1 VFRADVF
8 RVTIEES
15 RGVRAVL
22 LCFALGVAWLQQQA
36 VLLGVGGWAACIA
49 ILGVA
54 ALVGLIRRG
63 RGRIV
68 AFAIAA
74 AAIGFAYA
82 AVRAE
87 MRLQQHLPVEFE
99 QRDIELTGFVRGL
112 PEPQAEGTRFLFEVE
127 SNGAGLR
134 DFPRIVRL
142 LWAPAVPPGLVA
154 GQRWTLTARLKRAHA
169 NANFALRD
177 GEVTLL
183 ERGIRATGSVSASRP
198 ARRLRGDAIGPWLA
212 IDRWRARIRQRIETV
227 LADAPHRGIVVALAV
242 GAQDSVS
249 DADWAILRATGTSH
263 LVAISGLH
271 IGFVAGLAA
280 FICGFVW
287 KRIRLRGVP
296 APLVVAAPK
305 VAALGAASFAALY
318 AALAGFNVP
327 AQRTLWT
334 LAVFAVAF
342 VGGRRPAAS
351 VVLAW
356 ALAFVLI
363 ADPWAVTSPG
373 FWLSFVAVAA
383 ILHAM
388 AAYGRHAKK
397 APPDDTDDWLAGMEA
412 RDPLLPDEVASG
424 HAVADARPHNRS
436 WSLAVAY
443 CRASEKVRDPVTPD
457 KGASTQAVADARPH
471 NRPWSLAVAYCR
483 AFVKVRDP
491 VTPDK
496 GASSQA
502 FFNPPSR
509 SQMCPLKSVFGS
521 AAARTPDPQL
531 RNETASAKGVADAR
545 SRKCSLRSAC
555 RHAAMKLRQHMAS
568 SARVQ
573 YAVTLSLAPLTAYW
587 LSQIPLV
594 GPLANAFAIP
604 WISFVVTPATLVA
617 LILPA
622 PLDVPMLHL
631 AHGALCILFDAL
643 ERLADAGP
651 AWSLWRLPQ
660 PGMFALAASL
670 AGAAWALA
678 PRGWPLRFAMPLT
691 WLPLLVPAS
700 SGVADGAFRVTALD
714 IGQGSALVVETAR
727 HTLLF
732 DAGPGPES
740 THAGERIVAPYLIA
754 TGVRSLDTLVVSH
767 SDSDHAG
774 GAPAVLQAVAVRQ
787 LLASLPASHP
797 LWLDARKRGGDRL
810 RCVAG
815 QHWIWDRVDFR
826 VLWPDPGPLTGTP
839 NHQACVLKVTNAAG
853 RAALFTADI
862 EADVE
867 RTLLARDA
875 AALRADVLIVPHHG
889 SRTSSTEPFLDSV
902 GPLAAVFQVGY
913 RNRFHHPNPTV
924 YARYRLRDIALT
936 RSDEDGAA
944 RIDIGEEIVLD
955 RYRQTHA
962 RYWMGR

>member
-1 VFRADVF
+1 M
-8 RVTIEES
+8 
-15 RGVRAVL
+15 L

-36 VLLGVGGWAACIA
+36 ALPGVGGWAACIA

-54 ALVGLIRRG
+54 ACIGLIRRG

-154 GQRWTLTARLKRAHA
+154 GQRWTLTARLKRANV
-169 NANFALRD
+169 NANFSLRD
-177 GEVTLL
+177 GEVSLL

-242 GAQDSVS
+242 GAQDAVS

-334 LAVFAVAF
+334 LCVFAVAF

-351 VVLAW
+351 LVLAW
-356 ALAFVLI
+356 ALALVLI
-363 ADPWAVTSPG
+363 VDPWAVTSPG

-388 AAYGRHAKK
+388 AAYGRRAKK
-397 APPDDTDDWLAGMEA
+397 PPPDDTDDWLAGMEA
-412 RDPLLPDEVASG
+412 RDPVLPDEFASG
-424 HAVADARPHNRS
+424 
-436 WSLAVAY
+436 
-443 CRASEKVRDPVTPD
+443 
-457 KGASTQAVADARPH
+457 QAVADAPR
-471 NRPWSLAVAYCR
+471 RRRSWSL
-483 AFVKVRDP
+483 
-491 VTPDK
+491 T
-496 GASSQA
+496 G
-502 FFNPPSR
+502 
-509 SQMCPLKSVFGS
+509 
-521 AAARTPDPQL
+521 
-531 RNETASAKGVADAR
+531 
-545 SRKCSLRSAC
+545 AC
-555 RHAAMKLRQHMAS
+555 RRAAMKLRQHMAS

-587 LSQIPLV
+587 FSQIPLV

-700 SGVADGAFRVTALD
+700 SGVAEGAFRVTALD

-754 TGVRSLDTLVVSH
+754 TGVRSLDALVISH

-797 LWLDARKRGGDRL
+797 LWSDAGKRGGDRL

-815 QHWIWDRVDFR
+815 QHWTWDRVDFR

-867 RTLLARDA
+867 RTLLARDR

-944 RIDIGEEIVLD
+944 RIDMGEEIVLD